1 MKILAINAGSSSLKF
16 TLFQMPERRALADGQ
31 VERIGQPGSLLSYEA
46 GDRALEEPCKAASH
60 REALHILMDHLLA
73 DRTGAVS
80 GLEEISAVGHR
91 VVHGG
96 PLSESVLVDGDVEA
110 LIREYATLA
119 PLHNPYNLAGVQ
131 AAREMLPGKPQVAVF
146 DTAFH
151 ASMPRQAFLYAVPY
165 SLYQERH
172 VRVYGFHGTSHRY
185 VTHRAAEMLGAPLEA
200 LSLITLHLG
209 NGCSA
214 AAVKRGRSV
223 DTSMGMTPLQGLVM
237 GTRSGD
243 VDVGLLFFL
252 TDWLKMTPAEVYDML
267 NRRSGLLGLSG
278 VSNDVREL
286 LKAVEAGDERAD
298 IALDV
303 FAYRAKK
310 YIGAYMAV
318 LGKLDAIVFTAG
330 IGENCPELRK
340 RICAGLEGLGIV
352 LDPRRNVEA
361 IGKAAAINAADSP
374 ASILVVPTDEALQ
387 IAIETY
393 DVVQEGA
400 EQ

>member
-16 TLFQMPERRALADGQ
+16 TLFQMPERQALAGGQ
-31 VERIGQPGSLLSYEA
+31 VEMIGQRGSILSYEA
-46 GDRALEEPCKAASH
+46 GGGALKEPCEAGSH
-60 REALHILMDHLLA
+60 RQALGILMDHLLA
-73 DRTGAVS
+73 DGAGAVS
-80 GLEEISAVGHR
+80 SLEEISAVGHR

-96 PLSESVLVDGDVEA
+96 VVSESVLVDESVEA
-110 LIREYATLA
+110 LIRENATLA

-151 ASMPRQAFLYAVPY
+151 ASMPRHAFLYAVPY
-165 SLYQERH
+165 SLYEERH

-185 VTHRAAEMLGAPLEA
+185 VMHRAAEMLGAAVEA

-214 AAVKRGRSV
+214 AAVKLGRSV

-267 NRRSGLLGLSG
+267 NRHSGLLGLSG

-318 LGKLDAIVFTAG
+318 LGKLDAVVFTAG

-340 RICAGLEGLGIV
+340 RICAGLEGLGII
-352 LDPRRNVEA
+352 LDPGRNAKA
-361 IGKAAAINAADSP
+361 IGKAATISASDSP
-374 ASILVVPTDEALQ
+374 VSVLVVPTDEALQ

-393 DVVQEGA
+393 AVVQEGT
-400 EQ
+400 